1 MDGHDRSQE
10 KRVRRAL
17 DPLVGEAYVIG
28 ATVEVGRVTVAE
40 PPLEGSPM
48 APGEYAFALT
58 EELLYL
64 ARLDSTTRAP
74 GPQQHRLRIAEA
86 TMVMAF
92 GGPPFH
98 ATLHLEHPATGRL
111 VISLPEIEF
120 ARRTELAYL
129 VATGVVEPTPHV
141 DPSAASGSGPVLA
154 PLPNPIPKLRARLRP
169 RRAVPR
175 PERQTDAPGGRPPGD
190 PATH

>member
-28 ATVEVGRVTVAE
+28 ATVEVGHVQVAE
-40 PPLEGSPM
+40 PPVEGAPM

-58 EELLYL
+58 PELLYM
-64 ARLDSTTRAP
+64 ARLDSGSRAP
-74 GPQQHRLRIAEA
+74 GPQQQRLRIVEA
-86 TMVMAF
+86 TMAMAF

-129 VATGVVEPTPHV
+129 VATGVIEPTPIA
-141 DPSAASGSGPVLA
+141 DPSAASGSDVAPA

-175 PERQTDAPGGRPPGD
+175 PERQTGAPSARPPGD